1 VLISDSE
8 LTTPYRLNQ
17 VIPAISLSTTYKQSA
32 VGVHKGF
39 EYSRSLNPTRLAF
52 ESLIAALEVPGSSAD
67 DHHRA
72 SVHDLPSAFAFSS
85 GSATTAAV
93 VQAVVGQGGHLVSVG
108 DVYGSVPRNRPL
120 SPLFFDDLPDM
131 DFSRCHRGTFRYF
144 TRVAAETSG
153 ISTTFVDLSAS
164 TIGIDSGES
173 EQDELR
179 RISDSLTSAFR
190 DNTKV
195 CAN

>member
-1 VLISDSE
+1 
-8 LTTPYRLNQ
+8 

-39 EYSRSLNPTRLAF
+39 EYSRSLNPTRLVF
-52 ESLIAALEVPGSSAD
+52 ESLIAALELPGSSAD
-67 DHHRA
+67 DPHRA
-72 SVHDLPSAFAFSS
+72 SVHDLPPAFAFSS

-108 DVYGSVPRNRPL
+108 DVHPTGPFTNL
-120 SPLFFDDLPDM
+120 FFFDDLLTWIFTM
-131 DFSRCHRGTFRYF
+131 HRGTFRHF

-153 ISTTFVDLSAS
+153 IGTTFVDLSAS

-179 RISDSLTSAFR
+179 RISDSLTFAFR

-195 CAN
+195 WGQLQLETCKI